1 MEVDFSNIKTIGFD
15 ADDTLWVN
23 ETYFRDTEEK
33 FAELLEN
40 YETKNKIDQELFK
53 MEMDNLDTYGYGIK
67 GFMLSMIESALD
79 LSNNKVSQETI
90 GEILKLGK
98 RMISHPVEL
107 LDGVEEVLS
116 KLMGKYRLIVLTKG
130 DLLDQERK
138 LEKSGL
144 SQYFHHVEVL
154 SDKKE
159 INYKNLLDHL
169 NIDVNEFLMIGN
181 SLKSDVLPILNI
193 GAKAV
198 HVPFHTTWAHEMVA
212 EDEIV
217 NNHLQLNSLK
227 DILKYLDN

>member
-1 MEVDFSNIKTIGFD
+1 MEVDFSHIKTIGFD

-33 FAELLEN
+33 FAELLEG

-53 MEMDNLDTYGYGIK
+53 IEMANLNIYGYGIK

-90 GEILKLGK
+90 GKILNLGK
-98 RMISHPVEL
+98 KMISHPVEL

-116 KLMGKYRLIVLTKG
+116 KLTGKYRLIVLTKG

-159 INYKNLLDHL
+159 SNYNNLLQHL
-169 NIDVNEFLMIGN
+169 SIDVNEFLMIGN

-212 EDEIV
+212 EDEMV
-217 NNHLQLNSLK
+217 NNHLKLNSLK